1 MKQKT
6 TGLILAAVLAS
17 GMLAGCGS
25 RTEQA
30 SAGSDDTYQE
40 IELVMAVN
48 GTDIQID
55 TKVAKKFAELVA
67 AESGSRVTVA
77 VFPND
82 QLAGGN
88 STKGIEMIAVGGA
101 DLAAYATSVMSVLDS
116 QMSIATIP

>member
-30 SAGSDDTYQE
+30 SAGSDGTYQE

-55 TKVAKKFAELVA
+55 TKVAKKFAVKTYSLTW
-67 AESGSRVTVA
+67 SSVT
-77 VFPND
+77 
-82 QLAGGN
+82 G
-88 STKGIEMIAVGGA
+88 
-101 DLAAYATSVMSVLDS
+101 
-116 QMSIATIP
+116 